1 MKCWQLG
8 SVPPAGERKIEGDVM
23 AVNHKGTV
31 GVPSLVARL
40 LTAHHTPLIVATSG
54 AQVYALSPKC
64 PHLGLP
70 MKTGDTSAGFPR
82 SALLRVILFISSLAQ
97 FRTW

>member
-1 MKCWQLG
+1 
-8 SVPPAGERKIEGDVM
+8 M

-31 GVPSLVARL
+31 RDSVPSLVARL
-40 LTAHHTPLIVATSG
+40 LTAHAMPLTLG

-70 MKTGDTSAGFPR
+70 MKTGETSAGVPRAALCAAPCHPCHFFPR
-82 SALLRVILFISSLAQ
+82 AV
-97 FRTW
+97 